1 MSGVTR
7 NKEWC
12 LMENFDLLSAV
23 QPSDG
28 WFAIV
33 GIKGDIVKQKLVET
47 REEADQV
54 VSDFLAQERN
64 VFFGVAKYKAD
75 AGRTKENVKALRAL
89 WLDIDCGEAKAQIDP
104 KTERPDG
111 YIDQLSAF
119 SALQKFCKLT
129 GMPKP
134 TIVSSGRGLH
144 VYWALD
150 RDVTREEWEPVAYRL
165 RDLCNNHEF
174 YVDQAVFEVARILRV
189 PGTLNFKDDPPQAV
203 EVLTTGEP
211 VNFDWVIQTLG
222 VKHVAAQPK
231 WEPTSLGRTM
241 SKSVE
246 FNFGKIM
253 RLSEKGE
260 GCNQLLHAYQNRATI
275 DYYDWFYAISVA
287 ANCEDA
293 SEAVHMLS
301 EGHPEYDPVA
311 VETKVATIKG
321 ATSCAKFEGKN
332 PKLCEGCKW
341 KGQIMGPKYLGRK
354 VLEAKSN
361 KVEDFIITPEGPIE
375 ETFIIPEY
383 PFPFFRGEGGG
394 IWKKPP
400 KSDKGEEVQPK
411 LIYPND
417 VYIVKR
423 MRDQKMGEVL
433 VFRRHLPLDGVTD
446 FTVPL
451 NEVTS
456 KDTLRKALSTYS
468 VAIHPKNFDAF
479 MDYTMLMVDAVQNK
493 EIMKNMRNQFGWAD
507 NGSKFIIG
515 DQEVSK
521 DGIFYSPPSQITAPL
536 AKHMG
541 ACGDLDKWKE
551 VWSLYGRPGMEGH
564 AFAALSAFGAPLLRF
579 LKQTGAAINLMSP
592 ESGTGKTTIMR
603 MVMSVY
609 GHPTELIAKKSD
621 TLNAKMQWLAIMNN
635 LPYCVDE
642 ITNMKKDEFS
652 ELVYS
657 ISQGKGK
664 ERMTAG
670 GNELRINETT
680 WQTISLSTSNA
691 SFYEKLTSDFKNSP
705 DGEMMRLIEY
715 KISQTDAISTEDGK
729 FLFDHQLMDN
739 YGHAGPIFIKY
750 ILENME
756 EALDGCMTIQSRLD
770 TQLRLTQRERFWS
783 AAVSANITGG
793 FIAKMLGLI
802 DWDMNRIYHWACNM
816 ILNLRDEAI
825 APATSASQIV
835 GDFINRYIKN
845 TLVIND
851 KVDSRYTGTELRAL
865 MEPTGELIVRYEPDT
880 KMLFIVAK
888 KLRDYCVQY
897 QISYKETTDK
907 LKADGIL
914 LKQDVKRMSKGMKIN
929 NTGVQALWLD
939 TSVKDF
945 LDIEAMLPEAEEE
958 DGD

>member
-1 MSGVTR
+1 
-7 NKEWC
+7 
-12 LMENFDLLSAV
+12 MENFDLLSAV
-23 QPSDG
+23 QPSAG

-33 GIKGDIVKQKLVET
+33 GIKGESVKQSIVET

-54 VSDFLAQERN
+54 AAQYLAQERN
-64 VFFGVAKYKAD
+64 VFFGVAKYQSDK
-75 AGRTKENVKALRAL
+75 GRTKENVQALRAL
-89 WLDIDCGEAKAQIDP
+89 WLDIDCGEAKAQVNE
-104 KTERPDG
+104 KTGRPDG

-119 SALQKFCKLT
+119 AALQKFCELT

-134 TIVSSGRGLH
+134 TLVSSGRGLH
-144 VYWALD
+144 VYWILD

-165 RDLCNNHEF
+165 RDLCNNHDF
-174 YVDQAVFEVARILRV
+174 YVDAAVFEAARILRV
-189 PGTLNFKDDPPQAV
+189 PGTLNFKDNPPKPV
-203 EVLTTGEP
+203 EVLSVGDP
-211 VNFDWVIQTLG
+211 LNFEWVIQTLG
-222 VKHVAAQPK
+222 VKHVAAQPQ
-231 WEPTSLGRTM
+231 WEPSALGKAM
-241 SKSVE
+241 SKSIE

-253 RLSEKGE
+253 RRSEKGD
-260 GCNQLLHAYQNRATI
+260 GCAQLLHAYENRATI
-275 DYYDWFYAISVA
+275 DYYDWFHAISVA
-287 ANCEDA
+287 AMCEDA
-293 SEAVHMLS
+293 PVAVHMMS
-301 EGHPEYDPVA
+301 EGHPEYDPVT
-311 VETKVATIKG
+311 VENKVATIRG

-354 VLEAKSN
+354 VLQAKSD
-361 KVEDFIITPEGPIE
+361 KVEELINTPEGPRA
-375 ETFIIPEY
+375 ETFIIPKY

-400 KSDKGEEVQPK
+400 KGDKGDEAEPV
-411 LIYPND
+411 LVYPND
-417 VYIVKR
+417 VYIIKR
-423 MRDQKMGEVL
+423 MKDQRTGEVL
-433 VFRRHLPLDGVTD
+433 VFRRHLPLDGVED
-446 FTVPL
+446 FSVPL

-456 KDTLRKALSTYS
+456 KDLLRKALSTHS
-468 VAIHPKNFDAF
+468 VAIHPKKFDMF
-479 MDYTMLMVDAVQNK
+479 VDYVMLMVDSVQNT

-515 DQEVSK
+515 EQEISK
-521 DGIFYSPPSQITAPL
+521 DGVLYSPPSQITAVL

-541 ACGDLDKWKE
+541 AYGGLDAWKK
-551 VWSLYGRPGMEGH
+551 VWSLYGRPGLEGH

-603 MVMSVY
+603 MIMSVY

-621 TLNAKMQWLAIMNN
+621 TLNAKMQWLAIMCN

-642 ITNMKKDEFS
+642 ITNMKKEEFS
-652 ELVYS
+652 ELVYGM
-657 ISQGKGK
+657 SQGKGK
-664 ERMTAG
+664 ERMTSG

-680 WQTISLSTSNA
+680 WQTISLCTSNA
-691 SFYEKLTSDFKNSP
+691 SFYEKLSSDFKNSP

-715 KISQTDAISTEDGK
+715 RIHDSDSISTEEGK
-729 FLFDHQLMDN
+729 EMFDRQLMDN

-756 EALDGCMTIQSRLD
+756 EVLEGCKSIQARLD
-770 TQLRLTQRERFWS
+770 RELRLTNRERFWS

-802 DWDMNRIYHWACNM
+802 DWDMNAIYRWACNM
-816 ILNLRDEAI
+816 ILTLREEVTP
-825 APATSASQIV
+825 PATSASQTI

-851 KVDSRYTGTELRAL
+851 KVDSRYTGTELRPS
-865 MEPTGELIVRYEPDT
+865 MEPTGELIIRYEPDT

-897 QISYKETTDK
+897 QISYKETVAK
-907 LKADGIL
+907 LKSDGIL
-914 LKQDVKRMSKGMKIN
+914 IKSDTKRMSKGMKIN
-929 NTGVQALWLD
+929 TTGVQALWLD

-945 LDIEAMLPEAEEE
+945 LDVETILPETEA
-958 DGD
+958 GDDN

>member
-1 MSGVTR
+1 
-7 NKEWC
+7 
-12 LMENFDLLSAV
+12 MENFDLLSAV

-33 GIKGDIVKQKLVET
+33 GIKGDSVKQTLVET
-47 REEADQV
+47 RGEADRV
-54 VSDFLAQERN
+54 VAGYLAQERN
-64 VFFGVAKYKAD
+64 VFFGVAKYKTD
-75 AGRTKENVKALRAL
+75 AGRTKDNVKALRAL
-89 WLDIDCGEAKAQIDP
+89 WLDIDCGEAKAQVNE
-104 KTERPDG
+104 KTGRPDG
-111 YIDQLSAF
+111 YVDQLSAF
-119 SALQKFCKLT
+119 AALQEFCKLT

-134 TIVSSGRGLH
+134 TLVSSGRGLH
-144 VYWALD
+144 VYWILE
-150 RDVTREEWEPVAYRL
+150 RDVTREEWEPVANRL
-165 RDLCNNHEF
+165 RDLCNSHDF
-174 YVDQAVFEVARILRV
+174 YVDPAVFEVARILRV
-189 PGTLNFKDDPPQAV
+189 PGTLNFKDDPPKPVQ
-203 EVLTTGEP
+203 VLNVGKP

-231 WEPTSLGRTM
+231 WEPTSLG
-241 SKSVE
+241 KSMNKGVE

-260 GCNQLLHAYQNRATI
+260 GCAQLLHAYENRATI

-293 SEAVHMLS
+293 STAVHMMS

-311 VETKVATIKG
+311 VEAKVATIKG

-361 KVEDFIITPEGPIE
+361 KVEDFIVTPEGLKE
-375 ETFIIPEY
+375 ETFVIPEY

-400 KSDKGEEVQPK
+400 KGDKGDEVQPT

-423 MRDQKMGEVL
+423 MRDQKLGEVL
-433 VFRRHLPLDGVTD
+433 VFRRHLPLDGVAD
-446 FTVPL
+446 FLVPL

-456 KDTLRKALSTYS
+456 KDSLRKALSTYS
-468 VAIHPKNFDAF
+468 VAIHPKKFDMF
-479 MDYTMLMVDAVQNK
+479 MDYVMLMVNAVQNK

-515 DQEVSK
+515 EQEISK
-521 DGIFYSPPSQITAPL
+521 DGTFYSPPSQITAAL

-541 ACGDLDKWKE
+541 ACGSLKEWKE
-551 VWSLYGRPGMEGH
+551 VWALYGRPGMEGH

-642 ITNMKKDEFS
+642 ITNMEKKEFS
-652 ELVYS
+652 ELVYG

-664 ERMTAG
+664 ERMTSG
-670 GNELRINETT
+670 GNELRVNETT
-680 WQTISLSTSNA
+680 WQTISLCTSNA

-705 DGEMMRLIEY
+705 DGEMMRFIEY
-715 KISQTDAISTEDGK
+715 RIHDSKAISTEEGK
-729 FLFDHQLMDN
+729 FLFDRQLMDN

-750 ILENME
+750 VLENME

-783 AAVSANITGG
+783 AAVAANLTGG

-802 DWDMNRIYHWACNM
+802 DWDMNAIYRWACNM
-816 ILNLRDEAI
+816 ILTLREEV
-825 APATSASQIV
+825 APPVTSASQIV

-851 KVDSRYTGTELRAL
+851 KVDSRYVGTELRPA
-865 MEPTGELIVRYEPDT
+865 MEPTGELIIRYEPDT

-888 KLRDYCVQY
+888 KLKDYCVQY
-897 QISYKETTDK
+897 QISYKETVDK

-914 LKQDVKRMSKGMKIN
+914 IKSDTKRMSKGMKIN
-929 NTGVQALWLD
+929 TTGVQAHWLD

-945 LDIEAMLPEAEEE
+945 LDVEAILPEVEAA
-958 DGD
+958 DGS